1 MLNAHKLLGTALGV
15 GYLPKAPGTWGSL
28 LALALYF
35 IFFPSSSSL
44 LIHAVFFIII
54 AAVFGLGVVSA
65 TRLEKVYG
73 HDPSCVVI
81 DEVVGLWI
89 ALWFLPK
96 TWIVMI
102 GAFVLFRFFDIT
114 KWFGIN
120 RLQDLPK
127 GWGVMM
133 DDVLAGIWANVI
145 LQIVVRIY

>member
-1 MLNAHKLLGTALGV
+1 MLNVHKLLGTALGV

-28 LALALYF
+28 LALVLYF
-35 IFFPSSSSL
+35 LFFPSPSSL
-44 LIHAVFFIII
+44 LIHGIFFIII

-65 TRLEKVYG
+65 TRLEAVYG

-89 ALWFLPK
+89 AVWLLPK
-96 TWIVMI
+96 TWLVMI
-102 GAFVLFRFFDIT
+102 GAFVLFRFLDIT

-133 DDVLAGIWANVI
+133 DDVLAGVWANII
-145 LQIVVRIY
+145 LQLVIRI